1 MDFDLQ
7 KLPELNLKQFERLAP
22 LCLMLLIL
30 ALCWKLAGL
39 FWLWVAPPQVMQM
52 PRVELGSQQPQVP
65 NITNFALFAEQSKNP
80 ADDQLNLQLQGVV
93 VGQPS
98 QFSSAVIKSNNV
110 ADRYRVGESIEG
122 SSYYLAE
129 VYWDRAILKNNSG
142 QTRELLFQGIDNLD
156 QQIVAPTTAPVA
168 VPPVSQEQQALGQA
182 VQGLQQDREQYLKDL
197 GVGTN
202 NNAGQGYQVT
212 EQTPA
217 ALRSRLGLQAGDQ
230 IMSLNGQAIGQG
242 QNDAQLLERAR
253 REGQVKIEVKRG
265 DRIITV
271 QQNFQ

>member
-1 MDFDLQ
+1 MGFDLQ
-7 KLPELNLKQFERLAP
+7 KLPELNLKQFERIAP

-65 NITNFALFAEQSKNP
+65 NITNFALFAEQSKNS

-93 VGQPS
+93 IGQPS
-98 QFSSAVIKSNNV
+98 QFSSAVIKANNV
-110 ADRYRVGESIEG
+110 AERYRVGENIEG
-122 SSYYLAE
+122 SAYYLSE
-129 VYWDRAILKNNSG
+129 VYWDRVILKNNSG
-142 QTRELLFQGIDNLD
+142 QTRELFFQGIDNLD
-156 QQIVAPTTAPVA
+156 QQIVPPATAPIA
-168 VPPVSQEQQALGQA
+168 APAVSQEQQALGQA
-182 VQGLQQDREQYLKDL
+182 VQNLQQDREQYLKDL
-197 GVGTN
+197 GVNTN
-202 NNAGQGYQVT
+202 NTGQGYQVT

-230 IMSLNGQAIGQG
+230 IMSLNGQTIGQG

>member
-1 MDFDLQ
+1 MGFDLQ
-7 KLPELNLKQFERLAP
+7 KLPELNLKQFERVAP

-98 QFSSAVIKSNNV
+98 QFSSAVIKANNV
-110 ADRYRVGESIEG
+110 AERYRVGENIEG
-122 SSYYLAE
+122 SAYYLSE
-129 VYWDRAILKNNSG
+129 VYWDRVILKNNSG
-142 QTRELLFQGIDNLD
+142 QTRELFFQGIDNLD
-156 QQIVAPTTAPVA
+156 QQIVPPATAPVA
-168 VPPVSQEQQALGQA
+168 APAVSQEQQALGQA
-182 VQGLQQDREQYLKDL
+182 VQNLQQDREQYLKDL
-197 GVGTN
+197 GVNTSN
-202 NNAGQGYQVT
+202 TGQGYQVT

-230 IMSLNGQAIGQG
+230 IMSLNGQTIGQG

>member
-1 MDFDLQ
+1 MGFDLQ
-7 KLPELNLKQFERLAP
+7 KLPELNLKQFERVAP

-98 QFSSAVIKSNNV
+98 QFSSAVIKANNV
-110 ADRYRVGESIEG
+110 AERYRVGENIEG
-122 SSYYLAE
+122 SAYYLAE

-142 QTRELLFQGIDNLD
+142 QTRELFFQGIDNLD
-156 QQIVAPTTAPVA
+156 QQIVPPATAPVVA
-168 VPPVSQEQQALGQA
+168 PAVSQEQQALGQA
-182 VQGLQQDREQYLKDL
+182 VQNLQQDREQYLKDL
-197 GVGTN
+197 GVNIN
-202 NNAGQGYQVT
+202 NTGQGYQVT

-230 IMSLNGQAIGQG
+230 IMSLNGQTIGQG

>member
-1 MDFDLQ
+1 MGFDLQ
-7 KLPELNLKQFERLAP
+7 KLPELNLKQFERVAP

-98 QFSSAVIKSNNV
+98 QFSSAVIKANNV
-110 ADRYRVGESIEG
+110 AERYRVGENIEG
-122 SSYYLAE
+122 SAYYLAE

-142 QTRELLFQGIDNLD
+142 QTRELFFQGIDNLD
-156 QQIVAPTTAPVA
+156 QQIVPPATAPVA
-168 VPPVSQEQQALGQA
+168 APPVSQEQQALGQA
-182 VQGLQQDREQYLKDL
+182 VQNLQQDREQYLKDL
-197 GVGTN
+197 GVNTN
-202 NNAGQGYQVT
+202 NTGQGYQGT

-230 IMSLNGQAIGQG
+230 IMSLNGQTIGQG

-253 REGQVKIEVKRG
+253 REGQGKIEVKRG

>member
-1 MDFDLQ
+1 MGFDLQ
-7 KLPELNLKQFERLAP
+7 KLPELNLKQFECIAP

-98 QFSSAVIKSNNV
+98 QFSSAVIKANNV
-110 ADRYRVGESIEG
+110 AERYRVGENIEG
-122 SSYYLAE
+122 SAYYLSE

-142 QTRELLFQGIDNLD
+142 QTRELFFQGIDNLD
-156 QQIVAPTTAPVA
+156 QQIVPPATAPVA
-168 VPPVSQEQQALGQA
+168 APAVSQEQQALGQA
-182 VQGLQQDREQYLKDL
+182 VQNLQQDREQYLKDL
-197 GVGTN
+197 GVNTN
-202 NNAGQGYQVT
+202 NTGQGYQVT

-230 IMSLNGQAIGQG
+230 IMSLNGQTIGQG

>member
-1 MDFDLQ
+1 MGFDLQ
-7 KLPELNLKQFERLAP
+7 KLPELNLKQFERVAP

-98 QFSSAVIKSNNV
+98 QFSSAVIKANNV
-110 ADRYRVGESIEG
+110 AERYRVGENIEG
-122 SSYYLAE
+122 SAYYLAE

-142 QTRELLFQGIDNLD
+142 QTRELFFQGIDNLD
-156 QQIVAPTTAPVA
+156 QQIVPPATAPVVA
-168 VPPVSQEQQALGQA
+168 PAVSQEQQALGQA
-182 VQGLQQDREQYLKDL
+182 VQNLQQDREQYLKDL
-197 GVGTN
+197 GVNTN
-202 NNAGQGYQVT
+202 NTEQGYQVT

-230 IMSLNGQAIGQG
+230 IMSLNGQTIGQG

>member
-1 MDFDLQ
+1 MGFDLQ
-7 KLPELNLKQFERLAP
+7 KLPELNLKQFERVAP

-98 QFSSAVIKSNNV
+98 QFSSAVIKANNV
-110 ADRYRVGESIEG
+110 AERYRVGENIEG
-122 SSYYLAE
+122 SAYYLAE

-142 QTRELLFQGIDNLD
+142 QTRELFFQGIDNLD
-156 QQIVAPTTAPVA
+156 QQIVPPATAPVVA
-168 VPPVSQEQQALGQA
+168 PAVSQEQQALGQA
-182 VQGLQQDREQYLKDL
+182 VQNLQQDREQYLKDL
-197 GVGTN
+197 GVNTN
-202 NNAGQGYQVT
+202 NTGQGYQVT

-217 ALRSRLGLQAGDQ
+217 VLRSRLGLQAGDQ
-230 IMSLNGQAIGQG
+230 IMSLNGQTIGQG

>member
-1 MDFDLQ
+1 MGFDLQ
-7 KLPELNLKQFERLAP
+7 KLPELNLKQFERIAP

-98 QFSSAVIKSNNV
+98 QFSSAVIKANNV
-110 ADRYRVGESIEG
+110 AERYRVGENIEG
-122 SSYYLAE
+122 SAYYLAE

-142 QTRELLFQGIDNLD
+142 QTRELFFQGIDNLD
-156 QQIVAPTTAPVA
+156 QQIVPPATAPVVA
-168 VPPVSQEQQALGQA
+168 PAVSQEQQALGQA
-182 VQGLQQDREQYLKDL
+182 VQNLQQDREQYLKDL
-197 GVGTN
+197 GANTN
-202 NNAGQGYQVT
+202 NTGQGYQVT

-230 IMSLNGQAIGQG
+230 IMSLNGQTIGQG

>member
-1 MDFDLQ
+1 MGFDLQ
-7 KLPELNLKQFERLAP
+7 KLPELNLKQFERVAP

-98 QFSSAVIKSNNV
+98 QFSSAVIKANNV
-110 ADRYRVGESIEG
+110 AERYRVGENIEG
-122 SSYYLAE
+122 SAYYLAE

-142 QTRELLFQGIDNLD
+142 QTRELFFQGIDNLD
-156 QQIVAPTTAPVA
+156 QQIVPPATAPVVA
-168 VPPVSQEQQALGQA
+168 PAVSQEQQALGQA
-182 VQGLQQDREQYLKDL
+182 VQNLQQDREQYLKDL
-197 GVGTN
+197 GVNTN
-202 NNAGQGYQVT
+202 NTGQGYQDT

-230 IMSLNGQAIGQG
+230 IMSLNGQTIGQG

>member
-1 MDFDLQ
+1 MGFDLQ
-7 KLPELNLKQFERLAP
+7 KLPELNLKQFERIAP

-98 QFSSAVIKSNNV
+98 QFSSAVIKANNV
-110 ADRYRVGESIEG
+110 AERYRVGENIEG
-122 SSYYLAE
+122 SAYYLAE

-142 QTRELLFQGIDNLD
+142 QTRELFFQGIDNLD
-156 QQIVAPTTAPVA
+156 QQIVPPATAPVVA
-168 VPPVSQEQQALGQA
+168 PAVSQEQQALGQA
-182 VQGLQQDREQYLKDL
+182 VQNLQQDREQYLKDL
-197 GVGTN
+197 GVNTSN
-202 NNAGQGYQVT
+202 TGQGYQVT

-230 IMSLNGQAIGQG
+230 IMSLNGQTIGQG

>member
-1 MDFDLQ
+1 MGFDLQ
-7 KLPELNLKQFERLAP
+7 KLPELNLKQFERIAP

-52 PRVELGSQQPQVP
+52 PRVELGSQQHQVP

-98 QFSSAVIKSNNV
+98 QFSSAVIKANNV
-110 ADRYRVGESIEG
+110 AERYRVGENIEG
-122 SSYYLAE
+122 SAYYLSE
-129 VYWDRAILKNNSG
+129 VYWDRVILKNNSG
-142 QTRELLFQGIDNLD
+142 QTRELFFQGIDNLD
-156 QQIVAPTTAPVA
+156 QQIVPPATAPVA
-168 VPPVSQEQQALGQA
+168 APPVSQEQQALGQA
-182 VQGLQQDREQYLKDL
+182 VQNLQQDREQYLKDL
-197 GVGTN
+197 GVNTN
-202 NNAGQGYQVT
+202 NTGQGYQVT

-230 IMSLNGQAIGQG
+230 IMSLNGQTIGQG

>member
-1 MDFDLQ
+1 MGFDLQ
-7 KLPELNLKQFERLAP
+7 KLPELNQKQFERVAP

-65 NITNFALFAEQSKNP
+65 HITNFALFAEQSKNP

-98 QFSSAVIKSNNV
+98 QFSSAVIKANNV
-110 ADRYRVGESIEG
+110 AERYRVGENIEG
-122 SSYYLAE
+122 SAYYLSE
-129 VYWDRAILKNNSG
+129 VYWDRVLLKNNSG
-142 QTRELLFQGIDNLD
+142 QTRELFFQGIDNLD
-156 QQIVAPTTAPVA
+156 QQIVPPVTAPVVA
-168 VPPVSQEQQALGQA
+168 PAVSQEQQALGQA
-182 VQGLQQDREQYLKDL
+182 VQNLQQDREQYLKDL
-197 GVGTN
+197 GVNTN
-202 NNAGQGYQVT
+202 NTGQGYQVT

-230 IMSLNGQAIGQG
+230 IMSLNGQTIGQG

>member
-1 MDFDLQ
+1 MGFDLQ
-7 KLPELNLKQFERLAP
+7 KLPELNLKQFERIAP

-98 QFSSAVIKSNNV
+98 QFSSAVIKANNV
-110 ADRYRVGESIEG
+110 AERYRVGENIEG
-122 SSYYLAE
+122 SAYYLSE
-129 VYWDRAILKNNSG
+129 VYWDRVILKNNSG
-142 QTRELLFQGIDNLD
+142 QTRELFFQGIDNLD
-156 QQIVAPTTAPVA
+156 QQIVPPATAPVA
-168 VPPVSQEQQALGQA
+168 APAVSQEQQALGQA
-182 VQGLQQDREQYLKDL
+182 VQNLQQDREQYLKDL
-197 GVGTN
+197 GVNTSN
-202 NNAGQGYQVT
+202 TGQGYQVT

-230 IMSLNGQAIGQG
+230 IMSLNGQTIGQG

>member
-1 MDFDLQ
+1 MGFDLQ
-7 KLPELNLKQFERLAP
+7 KLPELNLKQFERIAP

-98 QFSSAVIKSNNV
+98 QFSSAVIKANNV
-110 ADRYRVGESIEG
+110 AERYRVGENIEG
-122 SSYYLAE
+122 SAYYLAE

-142 QTRELLFQGIDNLD
+142 QTRELFFQGIDNLD
-156 QQIVAPTTAPVA
+156 QQIVPPATAPVVA
-168 VPPVSQEQQALGQA
+168 PAVSQEQQALGQA
-182 VQGLQQDREQYLKDL
+182 VQNLQQDREQYLKDL
-197 GVGTN
+197 GVNTN
-202 NNAGQGYQVT
+202 NTGQGYQVT
-212 EQTPA
+212 DQTPA

-230 IMSLNGQAIGQG
+230 IMSLNGQTIGQG

>member
-1 MDFDLQ
+1 MGFDLQ
-7 KLPELNLKQFERLAP
+7 KLPELNLKQFERIAP

-98 QFSSAVIKSNNV
+98 QFSSAVIKANNV
-110 ADRYRVGESIEG
+110 AERYRVGENIEG
-122 SSYYLAE
+122 SAYYLSE
-129 VYWDRAILKNNSG
+129 VYWDRVILKNNSG
-142 QTRELLFQGIDNLD
+142 QTRELFFQGIDNLD
-156 QQIVAPTTAPVA
+156 QQIVPPATALVAAPA
-168 VPPVSQEQQALGQA
+168 VSQEQQALGQA
-182 VQGLQQDREQYLKDL
+182 VQNLQQDREQYLKDL
-197 GVGTN
+197 GVNTSN
-202 NNAGQGYQVT
+202 TGQGYQVT

-230 IMSLNGQAIGQG
+230 IMSLNGQTIGQG

>member
-1 MDFDLQ
+1 MGFDLQ
-7 KLPELNLKQFERLAP
+7 KLPELNLKQFERIAP

-98 QFSSAVIKSNNV
+98 QFSSAVIKVNNV
-110 ADRYRVGESIEG
+110 AERYRVGENIEG
-122 SSYYLAE
+122 SAYYLAE

-142 QTRELLFQGIDNLD
+142 QTRELFFQGIDNLD
-156 QQIVAPTTAPVA
+156 QQIVPPATAPVVA
-168 VPPVSQEQQALGQA
+168 PAVSQEQQALGQA
-182 VQGLQQDREQYLKDL
+182 VQNLQQDREQYLKDL
-197 GVGTN
+197 GVNTN
-202 NNAGQGYQVT
+202 NTGQGYQVT

-230 IMSLNGQAIGQG
+230 IMSLNGQTIGQG

>member
-1 MDFDLQ
+1 MGFDLQ
-7 KLPELNLKQFERLAP
+7 KLPELNLKQFERIAP

-98 QFSSAVIKSNNV
+98 QFSSAVIKVNNV
-110 ADRYRVGESIEG
+110 AERYRVGENIEG
-122 SSYYLAE
+122 SAYYLSE

-142 QTRELLFQGIDNLD
+142 QTRELFFHGIDNLD
-156 QQIVAPTTAPVA
+156 QQIVPPATAPVA
-168 VPPVSQEQQALGQA
+168 APAVSQEQQVLGQA
-182 VQGLQQDREQYLKDL
+182 VQNLQQDREQYLKDL
-197 GVGTN
+197 GVNTN
-202 NNAGQGYQVT
+202 NTGQGYQVT

-230 IMSLNGQAIGQG
+230 IMSLNGQTIGQG

>member
-1 MDFDLQ
+1 MGFDLQ
-7 KLPELNLKQFERLAP
+7 KLPELNLKQFERVAP

-98 QFSSAVIKSNNV
+98 QFSSAVIKANNV
-110 ADRYRVGESIEG
+110 AERYRVGENIEG
-122 SSYYLAE
+122 SAYYLSE
-129 VYWDRAILKNNSG
+129 VYWDRVILKNNSG
-142 QTRELLFQGIDNLD
+142 QTRELFFQGIDNLD
-156 QQIVAPTTAPVA
+156 QQIVPPATAPVVA
-168 VPPVSQEQQALGQA
+168 PAVSQEQQALGQA
-182 VQGLQQDREQYLKDL
+182 VQNLQQDREQYLKDL
-197 GVGTN
+197 GVNTN
-202 NNAGQGYQVT
+202 NTGQGYQVT

-230 IMSLNGQAIGQG
+230 IMSLNGQTIGQG

>member
-1 MDFDLQ
+1 MGFDLQ
-7 KLPELNLKQFERLAP
+7 KLPELNLKQFERIAP

-98 QFSSAVIKSNNV
+98 QFSSAVIKANNM
-110 ADRYRVGESIEG
+110 AERYRVGENIEG
-122 SSYYLAE
+122 SAYYLSE
-129 VYWDRAILKNNSG
+129 VYWDRVILKNNSG
-142 QTRELLFQGIDNLD
+142 QTRELFFQGIDNLD
-156 QQIVAPTTAPVA
+156 QQIVPPSTAPVA
-168 VPPVSQEQQALGQA
+168 APAVSQEQQALGQA
-182 VQGLQQDREQYLKDL
+182 VQNLQQDREQYLKDL
-197 GVGTN
+197 GVNTSN
-202 NNAGQGYQVT
+202 TGQGYQVT

-230 IMSLNGQAIGQG
+230 IMSLNGQTIGQG

>member
-1 MDFDLQ
+1 MGFDLQ
-7 KLPELNLKQFERLAP
+7 KLPELNLKQFERVAP

-98 QFSSAVIKSNNV
+98 QFSSAVIKANNV
-110 ADRYRVGESIEG
+110 AERYRVGENIEG
-122 SSYYLAE
+122 SAYYLAE

-142 QTRELLFQGIDNLD
+142 QTRELFFQGIDNLD
-156 QQIVAPTTAPVA
+156 QQIVPPATAPVA
-168 VPPVSQEQQALGQA
+168 APAVSQEQQALGQA
-182 VQGLQQDREQYLKDL
+182 VQNLQQDREQYLKDL
-197 GVGTN
+197 GVNTN
-202 NNAGQGYQVT
+202 NTEQGYQVT

-230 IMSLNGQAIGQG
+230 IMSLNGQTIGQG

>member
-1 MDFDLQ
+1 MGFDLQ
-7 KLPELNLKQFERLAP
+7 KLPELNLKQFERIAP

-98 QFSSAVIKSNNV
+98 QFSSAVIKANNV
-110 ADRYRVGESIEG
+110 AERYRVGENIEG
-122 SSYYLAE
+122 SAYYLSE
-129 VYWDRAILKNNSG
+129 VYWDRVILKNKTG
-142 QTRELLFQGIDNLD
+142 QTRELFFQGIDNLD
-156 QQIVAPTTAPVA
+156 QQIVPPATAPVA
-168 VPPVSQEQQALGQA
+168 APPVSQEQQALGQA
-182 VQGLQQDREQYLKDL
+182 VQNLQQDREQYLKDL
-197 GVGTN
+197 GVNTN
-202 NNAGQGYQVT
+202 NTGQGYQVT

-230 IMSLNGQAIGQG
+230 IMSLNGQTIGQG

>member
-1 MDFDLQ
+1 MGFDLQ
-7 KLPELNLKQFERLAP
+7 KLPELNLKQFERVAP

-98 QFSSAVIKSNNV
+98 QFSSAVIKANNV
-110 ADRYRVGESIEG
+110 AERYRVGENIEG
-122 SSYYLAE
+122 SAYYLAE

-142 QTRELLFQGIDNLD
+142 QTRELFFQGIDNLD
-156 QQIVAPTTAPVA
+156 QQIVPPATAPVVA
-168 VPPVSQEQQALGQA
+168 PAVSQEQQALGQA
-182 VQGLQQDREQYLKDL
+182 VQNLQQDREQYIKDL
-197 GVGTN
+197 DVNTN
-202 NNAGQGYQVT
+202 NTGQGYQVT

-230 IMSLNGQAIGQG
+230 IMSLNGQTIGQG

>member
-1 MDFDLQ
+1 MGFDLQ
-7 KLPELNLKQFERLAP
+7 KLPELNLKQFERIAP

-98 QFSSAVIKSNNV
+98 QFSSAVIKANNV
-110 ADRYRVGESIEG
+110 AERYRVGENIEG
-122 SSYYLAE
+122 SAYYLSE
-129 VYWDRAILKNNSG
+129 VYWDRAILKSNSG
-142 QTRELLFQGIDNLD
+142 QTRELFFQGIDNLD
-156 QQIVAPTTAPVA
+156 QQIVPPATAPVA
-168 VPPVSQEQQALGQA
+168 APAVSQEQQALGQA
-182 VQGLQQDREQYLKDL
+182 VQNLQQDREQYLKDL
-197 GVGTN
+197 GVNTSN
-202 NNAGQGYQVT
+202 TGQGYQVT

-230 IMSLNGQAIGQG
+230 IMSLNGQTIGQG

>member
-1 MDFDLQ
+1 MGFDLQ
-7 KLPELNLKQFERLAP
+7 KLPELNLKQFERVAP

-98 QFSSAVIKSNNV
+98 QFSSAVIKANNV
-110 ADRYRVGESIEG
+110 AERYRVGENIEG
-122 SSYYLAE
+122 SAYYLAE

-142 QTRELLFQGIDNLD
+142 QTRELFFQGIDNLD
-156 QQIVAPTTAPVA
+156 QQIVPPATAPVVA
-168 VPPVSQEQQALGQA
+168 PAVSQEQQALGQA
-182 VQGLQQDREQYLKDL
+182 VQNLQQDREQYLKDL
-197 GVGTN
+197 GVNTN
-202 NNAGQGYQVT
+202 NTGQGYQVT
-212 EQTPA
+212 EQTPT

-230 IMSLNGQAIGQG
+230 IMSLNGQTIGQG

>member
-1 MDFDLQ
+1 MGFDLQ
-7 KLPELNLKQFERLAP
+7 KLPELNLKQFERVAP

-39 FWLWVAPPQVMQM
+39 FWLWVAPPQVMQI

-98 QFSSAVIKSNNV
+98 QFSSAVIKVNNV
-110 ADRYRVGESIEG
+110 AERYRVGENIEG
-122 SSYYLAE
+122 SAYYLAE

-142 QTRELLFQGIDNLD
+142 QTRELFFQGIDNLD
-156 QQIVAPTTAPVA
+156 QQIVPPATAPVA
-168 VPPVSQEQQALGQA
+168 APAVSQEQQALGQA
-182 VQGLQQDREQYLKDL
+182 VQNLQQDREQYLKDL
-197 GVGTN
+197 GVNTN
-202 NNAGQGYQVT
+202 NTGQGYQVT

-230 IMSLNGQAIGQG
+230 IMSLNGQTIGQG